1 MLWQLLGLGVVL
13 ALNNAMAAMAL
24 GSESMGRLRQLRIA
38 SVFAGFEAVMP
49 VMGVLIGRALATA
62 VGGRA
67 HVIGVVILAATGL
80 YSLLKRDNDA
90 KDEAAASAATATDSA
105 EIASSATVS
114 SAASA
119 SAPVIASDL
128 TSQRKVDLSTRSEP
142 FIAAEDGKSR
152 RGARLSRQS
161 MKTLFYAIVL
171 SLDNLAVGF
180 SLGLFSVPVGMA
192 ALVFGSVSLVLTF
205 IGLEV
210 GRLLR
215 RRMTLSADRFAGAIL
230 LATACV
236 MLFV

>member
-1 MLWQLLGLGVVL
+1 ML

-38 SVFAGFEAVMP
+38 VVFAIFEAVMP

-90 KDEAAASAATATDSA
+90 KDEAAASAAN
-105 EIASSATVS
+105 ASSASASAAMMVSSVATVS
-114 SAASA
+114 SAS
-119 SAPVIASDL
+119 SASDL
-128 TSQRKVDLSTRSEP
+128 TSTSKVDLSARSEA
-142 FIAAEDGKSR
+142 FIAAKDGKSR

-215 RRMTLSADRFAGAIL
+215 RRMTLSADRFAGAVL

>member
-1 MLWQLLGLGVVL
+1 
-13 ALNNAMAAMAL
+13 
-24 GSESMGRLRQLRIA
+24 MGRLRQLRIA
-38 SVFAGFEAVMP
+38 VVFAIFEAVMP
-49 VMGVLIGRALATA
+49 VMGVFIGRALATA

-90 KDEAAASAATATDSA
+90 KDEAAASAA
-105 EIASSATVS
+105 IASSASSASAAVIASSAATVS
-114 SAASA
+114 SAS
-119 SAPVIASDL
+119 SASDL
-128 TSQRKVDLSTRSEP
+128 TSTSKVDLNARSEV
-142 FIAAEDGKSR
+142 FTAAEDGKSR

-161 MKTLFYAIVL
+161 MKTLFYAVVL

-215 RRMTLSADRFAGAIL
+215 RRMTLSADRFAGAVL